1 MEFYSLL
8 RVFFWTFM
16 NVLRMPLSTEF
27 YEQPSLDLARNLL
40 GCVLIHES
48 PEGRTAGI
56 IVETE
61 AYLTGDPA
69 CHAYRNKTTRNAPMF
84 GPVGMI
90 YVYQIYGQYYCV
102 NISSG
107 GEHIGEAVLIRALQ
121 PTEGLELM
129 AARRIAAQQRIQQFF
144 GKTYA
149 ERTLKPTE
157 LCKGPASL
165 VHAMGIHKEMNYW
178 MIQDS
183 PLSIEPAIIHDFE
196 VVQTTR
202 IGIKVGVDLP
212 YRFYIRNNAFV
223 SRKG

>member
-1 MEFYSLL
+1 
-8 RVFFWTFM
+8 
-16 NVLRMPLSTEF
+16 MPLTTEF
-27 YEQPSLDLARNLL
+27 YQQPTLDLARNLL
-40 GCVLIHES
+40 GCVLVHNS

-61 AYLTGDPA
+61 AYLKDDPA
-69 CHAYRNKTTRNAPMF
+69 CHAYTRKTVRNAPMF

-107 GEHIGEAVLIRALQ
+107 GEGIGEAVLIRALE
-121 PTEGLELM
+121 PTEGLDLM
-129 AARRIAAQQRIQQFF
+129 AERRIAAQQRIQQFF

-149 ERTLKPTE
+149 DRVLKPTQ

-165 VHAMGIHKEMNYW
+165 VHAMAITKEMNFW

-183 PLSIEPAIIHDFE
+183 PLSIEPAVLHDFD
-196 VVQTTR
+196 VIQTTR
-202 IGIKVGVDLP
+202 IGIKVGVELP
-212 YRFYIRNNAFV
+212 YRFYVKGNAFI
-223 SRKG
+223 SKK